1 MFDSDKTTREGGGD
15 HYDELTSGRP
25 VLHAEGQFVECHF
38 STSQF
43 VPFRRV
49 GKRQLKEILREAV
62 ANDSPRH
69 SCKQKRFKV
78 FQDSLGIPDSTYW
91 IVESGFRIPI
101 VRGILCSLNLI
112 PKPRVLESKSNNFPD
127 SGNWTPSLGWLLRQK
142 VVIFLKQLFA
152 MLSVLLPKKKTLWRF
167 SSFRVQSYVYE
178 SSIFILKVII
188 KQ

>member
-1 MFDSDKTTREGGGD
+1 MFDSDKTTQEGGGD

-62 ANDSPRH
+62 ANDNPRH

-127 SGNWTPSLGWLLRQK
+127 SGNWTPSLG
-142 VVIFLKQLFA
+142 
-152 MLSVLLPKKKTLWRF
+152 
-167 SSFRVQSYVYE
+167 
-178 SSIFILKVII
+178 VII
-188 KQ
+188 TSKASDISQAAFCYVKCATS

>member
-1 MFDSDKTTREGGGD
+1 MFHSDKTTQEGGGD
-15 HYDELTSGRP
+15 HYNELTSGRP

-78 FQDSLGIPDSTYW
+78 FKTVLDSLFHAWDSGLHVLDCGIWIPDSN
-91 IVESGFRIPI
+91 R
-101 VRGILCSLNLI
+101 
-112 PKPRVLESKSNNFPD
+112 
-127 SGNWTPSLGWLLRQK
+127 
-142 VVIFLKQLFA
+142 
-152 MLSVLLPKKKTLWRF
+152 
-167 SSFRVQSYVYE
+167 
-178 SSIFILKVII
+178 
-188 KQ
+188 

>member
-1 MFDSDKTTREGGGD
+1 MFDSDKTTQEGGGD

-78 FQDSLGIPDSTYW
+78 FQDSLGISDSTYW

-127 SGNWTPSLGWLLRQK
+127 SGNWTPSLG
-142 VVIFLKQLFA
+142 
-152 MLSVLLPKKKTLWRF
+152 
-167 SSFRVQSYVYE
+167 
-178 SSIFILKVII
+178 VII
-188 KQ
+188 TSKASDISQAAFCHVKCATS